1 MRTRRCRVSSATSLA
16 GKILAAM
23 PALAAAPALADV
35 ATGWPQQLPLG
46 WDGRGGG
53 GGLAIIPAVAWWLC
67 VLAWM
72 RTVDWVSR
80 DATKHKCQPAFWGMV
95 CGLPMFLAAIIAWWI
110 PSALGGIA
118 LMIVSWLAPTIAY
131 AVVRNKALPP
141 SEQVLTVGHG
151 RRIVAGLLAPLGVE
165 IDAGFDDADLIPKVE
180 FAAAGGKDAAEN
192 AARLE
197 AATKLAG
204 FEEARKTML
213 GAVMARANT
222 LVIDLETA
230 GMGVRHEVDG
240 VWEKAKIRQPPKSR
254 RERESWV
261 EAPKSSLEV
270 GQAVTAAIKA
280 LCGLPAGAKES
291 KAVPFVVQVDG
302 KPRNCRLSIGRQ
314 PSGEQLVVKID
325 PPATIFKKLPDLGM
339 PAALAEKLV
348 GLTAVE
354 KGLILVS
361 SPPGSGLTT
370 TFDLILL
377 SADRLLRD
385 FISIE
390 DAATPSREIQNVKA
404 VPYDARTGVTP
415 LAALEGVL
423 RTYPNVLITRDVRDK
438 QLVVKLLELAADDKF
453 VIMSLK
459 ATDATDAIPRIL
471 ACGVPA
477 NTLATT
483 LVGSVSQRM
492 VRKLCPK
499 CREEYPPEPE
509 PLPKVLAQ
517 LKLTPEQRGH
527 VRKASPHG
535 CRLCG
540 GTGYLGRVA
549 IFELASGPTVRKA
562 VAAGTDAATLRKAAI
577 QDGMTPLVEAGKA
590 LVLEGVTSIDEI
602 QRVFAA
608 AQPQQPPSA
617 PIAAKG
623 APKK

>member
-1 MRTRRCRVSSATSLA
+1 MRTCRCRVPSAASLA
-16 GKILAAM
+16 GTILAAM
-23 PALAAAPALADV
+23 PALAAVPALADV
-35 ATGWPQQLPLG
+35 ATGWPQQLPPG

-165 IDAGFDDADLIPKVE
+165 IDAGFDEADLIPKVE

-222 LVIDLETA
+222 LVIDLEPV

-254 RERESWV
+254 REKESWV

-291 KAVPFVVQVDG
+291 KSVPFVVQVDG

-562 VAAGTDAATLRKAAI
+562 VAAGTDAATLRKAAL

-590 LVLEGVTSIDEI
+590 LVLEGVTSIEEI

-608 AQPQQPPSA
+608 AQPQQPPPA
-617 PIAAKG
+617 TTAAKG
-623 APKK
+623 APRK

>member
-1 MRTRRCRVSSATSLA
+1 
-16 GKILAAM
+16 
-23 PALAAAPALADV
+23 
-35 ATGWPQQLPLG
+35 
-46 WDGRGGG
+46 
-53 GGLAIIPAVAWWLC
+53 
-67 VLAWM
+67 
-72 RTVDWVSR
+72 
-80 DATKHKCQPAFWGMV
+80 
-95 CGLPMFLAAIIAWWI
+95 
-110 PSALGGIA
+110 
-118 LMIVSWLAPTIAY
+118 
-131 AVVRNKALPP
+131 
-141 SEQVLTVGHG
+141 
-151 RRIVAGLLAPLGVE
+151 
-165 IDAGFDDADLIPKVE
+165 
-180 FAAAGGKDAAEN
+180 
-192 AARLE
+192 
-197 AATKLAG
+197 
-204 FEEARKTML
+204 
-213 GAVMARANT
+213 
-222 LVIDLETA
+222 
-230 GMGVRHEVDG
+230 
-240 VWEKAKIRQPPKSR
+240 
-254 RERESWV
+254 
-261 EAPKSSLEV
+261 
-270 GQAVTAAIKA
+270 
-280 LCGLPAGAKES
+280 
-291 KAVPFVVQVDG
+291 
-302 KPRNCRLSIGRQ
+302 
-314 PSGEQLVVKID
+314 VKID

-535 CRLCG
+535 CRLCS

-562 VAAGTDAATLRKAAI
+562 VAAGTDAATLRKAAL

-590 LVLEGVTSIDEI
+590 LVLEGVTSIEEI

-608 AQPQQPPSA
+608 AQPQQPPPA
-617 PIAAKG
+617 TTAAKG
-623 APKK
+623 APRK

>member
-1 MRTRRCRVSSATSLA
+1 MRTCRCRVPSAASLA
-16 GKILAAM
+16 GTILAAM
-23 PALAAAPALADV
+23 PALAAVPALADV
-35 ATGWPQQLPLG
+35 ATGWPQQLPPS

-53 GGLAIIPAVAWWLC
+53 GGLAIIPAVAWWLW

-118 LMIVSWLAPTIAY
+118 LMIVSWLGPTIAY

-141 SEQVLTVGHG
+141 SEHVLTVGHG

-165 IDAGFDDADLIPKVE
+165 IDAGFDEADLIPKVE

-222 LVIDLETA
+222 LVIDLEPV

-254 RERESWV
+254 REKESWV

-291 KAVPFVVQVDG
+291 KSVPFVVQVDG

-438 QLVVKLLELAADDKF
+438 QLVVRLLELAADDKF

-471 ACGVPA
+471 AFGVPA

-535 CRLCG
+535 CRLCS

-562 VAAGTDAATLRKAAI
+562 VAAGTDAATLRKAAL

-590 LVLEGVTSIDEI
+590 LVLEGVTSIEEI

-608 AQPQQPPSA
+608 AQPQQPPPA
-617 PIAAKG
+617 TTAAKG
-623 APKK
+623 APRK

>member
-1 MRTRRCRVSSATSLA
+1 MPTCRSRILPAASLA
-16 GKILAAM
+16 GIIVFT
-23 PALAAAPALADV
+23 AAASARADG
-35 ATGWPQQLPLG
+35 ATGWPTQLPPG
-46 WDGRGGG
+46 WDGRGPG
-53 GGLAIIPAVAWWLC
+53 GGLAILPALAWWLC

-72 RTVDWVSR
+72 RTVDWVCR
-80 DATKHKCQPAFWGMV
+80 DATKHKGQPAFWGMV

-110 PSALGGIA
+110 PSAIGAVA
-118 LMIVSWLAPTIAY
+118 LMIVAWLAPTIAY
-131 AVVRNKALPP
+131 AMVRNKALPP
-141 SEQVLTVGHG
+141 SERILTVGHG
-151 RRIVAGLLAPLGVE
+151 RRVVAGLLAPFGIE
-165 IDAGFDDADLIPKVE
+165 IDAGFDEADLIPKVE
-180 FAAAGGKDAAEN
+180 FVAAGGKDAAEN

-197 AATKLAG
+197 AATQLPG

-222 LVIDLETA
+222 LVIDLEPA

-240 VWEKAKIRQPPKSR
+240 VWEKAKIRQPPRGR

-270 GQAVTAAIKA
+270 GQAVAAVVKA
-280 LCGLPAGAKES
+280 LCGLPAGARETKS
-291 KAVPFVVQVDG
+291 APFVLQVDG
-302 KPRNCRLSIGRQ
+302 KPRNCRLSVGRQ

-325 PPATIFKKLPDLGM
+325 PPASIFKKLPDLGM
-339 PAALAEKLV
+339 PAALADKLV

-354 KGLILVS
+354 KGMILVS

-370 TFDLILL
+370 TFDLIVL

-390 DAATPSREIQNVKA
+390 DAATPPREIQNVKP

-423 RTYPNVLITRDVRDK
+423 RTYPNVIITRDVRDK
-438 QLVVKLLELAADDKF
+438 QLVVKLAELAADDKF
-453 VIMSLK
+453 VIMSVK
-459 ATDATDAIPRIL
+459 ATDATDAIARIL

-477 NTLATT
+477 QTLATT

-492 VRKLCPK
+492 IRKLCPK
-499 CREEYPPEPE
+499 CREEYPPDPE

-517 LKLTPEQRGH
+517 LKLTPEQRAH
-527 VRKASPHG
+527 IRKASPHG

-540 GTGYLGRVA
+540 GTGYLGRAA

-562 VAAGTDAATLRKAAI
+562 VAAGTDTATLRKAAI
-577 QDGMTPLVEAGKA
+577 QDGMAPLVEAGKA
-590 LVLEGVTSIDEI
+590 LVLEGVTSIDEV
-602 QRVFAA
+602 QRIFAA
-608 AQPQQPPSA
+608 GQPQQPSA
-617 PIAAKG
+617 APAAAKG

>member
-1 MRTRRCRVSSATSLA
+1 MRTCRCRVPSAASLA
-16 GKILAAM
+16 GTILAAM
-23 PALAAAPALADV
+23 PALAAVPALADV
-35 ATGWPQQLPLG
+35 ATGWPQQLPPS

-118 LMIVSWLAPTIAY
+118 LMIVSWLGPTIAY

-141 SEQVLTVGHG
+141 SEHVLTVGHG

-438 QLVVKLLELAADDKF
+438 QLVVRLLELAADDKF

-535 CRLCG
+535 CRLCS

-562 VAAGTDAATLRKAAI
+562 VAAGTDAATLRKAAL

-590 LVLEGVTSIDEI
+590 LVLEGVTSIEEI

-608 AQPQQPPSA
+608 AQPQQPPPA
-617 PIAAKG
+617 TTAAKG
-623 APKK
+623 APRK

>member
-1 MRTRRCRVSSATSLA
+1 MRTCRCRVPSAASLA
-16 GKILAAM
+16 GTILAAM
-23 PALAAAPALADV
+23 PALAAVPALADV
-35 ATGWPQQLPLG
+35 ATGWPQQLPPG

-438 QLVVKLLELAADDKF
+438 QLVVRLLELAADDKF

-535 CRLCG
+535 CRLCS

>member
-1 MRTRRCRVSSATSLA
+1 MRNRRCVVPSTASLA
-16 GKILAAM
+16 GSILAAVH
-23 PALAAAPALADV
+23 ALAAAPALAD
-35 ATGWPQQLPLG
+35 AAGSGWPQHLPQG

-53 GGLAIIPAVAWWLC
+53 GGLAIAPAVAWWFC

-72 RTVDWVSR
+72 STIDWVSR
-80 DATKHKCQPAFWGMV
+80 DATRHKGQPAFWGMV

-118 LMIVSWLAPTIAY
+118 LMIVSWLGPTIAY

-141 SEQVLTVGHG
+141 SERILTVGHG
-151 RRIVAGLLAPLGVE
+151 RRIVAGLLAPLGIE
-165 IDAGFDDADLIPKVE
+165 IDTGFDEADLIPKVA
-180 FAAAGGKDAAEN
+180 FVAAGGKDATEN

-197 AATKLAG
+197 AASKLAG

-222 LVIDLETA
+222 LVIDLEQA

-240 VWEKAKIRQPPKSR
+240 VWEKAKIRQPPRSR
-254 RERESWV
+254 REKESWV

-270 GQAVTAAIKA
+270 GQAVAAAIKA
-280 LCGLPAGAKES
+280 LCGLPAGAKEA
-291 KAVPFVVQVDG
+291 KGAPFVLQVDG
-302 KPRNCRLSIGRQ
+302 KPRNCRLSVGRQ

-339 PAALAEKLV
+339 PAPLSEKLV

-370 TFDLILL
+370 TFDLIVL

-390 DAATPSREIQNVKA
+390 DAAAPSRDIQNVKP

-415 LAALEGVL
+415 LAALESVL
-423 RTYPNVLITRDVRDK
+423 RTYPNVILTRDIRDK
-438 QLVVKLLELAADDKF
+438 ELVVKLLELAADDKF
-453 VIMSLK
+453 VIVSIK
-459 ATDATDAIPRIL
+459 ATDATDAIARIL
-471 ACGVPA
+471 ACGVPPQ
-477 NTLATT
+477 TLATT

-499 CREEYPPEPE
+499 CREEYPPDPE

-517 LKLTPEQRGH
+517 LKLTPEQRSRI
-527 VRKASPHG
+527 RKPSPHG
-535 CRLCG
+535 CRVCG
-540 GTGYLGRVA
+540 GTGYLGRTA
-549 IFELASGPTVRKA
+549 IFELASGSTVRKA
-562 VAAGTDAATLRKAAI
+562 IAAGTDAATLRKAAV
-577 QDGMTPLVEAGKA
+577 QDGMAPLVEAGKA
-590 LVLEGVTSIDEI
+590 MVLEGVTSIDEV
-602 QRVFAA
+602 QRVFAT
-608 AQPQQPPSA
+608 AQPPQQPA
-617 PIAAKG
+617 AAAKG
-623 APKK
+623 APKKS

>member
-1 MRTRRCRVSSATSLA
+1 MRTCRCRVPSAASLA
-16 GKILAAM
+16 GTILATM
-23 PALAAAPALADV
+23 PALAAVPALADV
-35 ATGWPQQLPLG
+35 ATGWPQQLPPG

-165 IDAGFDDADLIPKVE
+165 IDAGFDEADLIPKVE

-222 LVIDLETA
+222 LVIDLEPV

-254 RERESWV
+254 REKESWV

-291 KAVPFVVQVDG
+291 KSVPFVVQVDG

-562 VAAGTDAATLRKAAI
+562 VAAGTDAATLRKAAL

-608 AQPQQPPSA
+608 AQPQQPPPA
-617 PIAAKG
+617 TTATKG
-623 APKK
+623 APRK

>member
-1 MRTRRCRVSSATSLA
+1 MRTRRCRVSSAASLA

-23 PALAAAPALADV
+23 SALAAVPALADV
-35 ATGWPQQLPLG
+35 ATGWPQQLPPG

-118 LMIVSWLAPTIAY
+118 LMIVSWLTPTIAY

-438 QLVVKLLELAADDKF
+438 QFVVKLLELAADDKF

-617 PIAAKG
+617 LTAAKG

>member
-1 MRTRRCRVSSATSLA
+1 MRTRRCRVSSAASLA
-16 GKILAAM
+16 GKLLVAM
-23 PALAAAPALADV
+23 SALAAVPALADV
-35 ATGWPQQLPLG
+35 ATGWPQQLPPD
-46 WDGRGGG
+46 WDGRGAG

-118 LMIVSWLAPTIAY
+118 LMIVSWLTPTIAY
-131 AVVRNKALPP
+131 AMIRNKALPP

-222 LVIDLETA
+222 LVIDLEPA

-254 RERESWV
+254 REKDSWV

-492 VRKLCPK
+492 IRKLCPK

-535 CRLCG
+535 CRLCS

-617 PIAAKG
+617 PTAAKG

>member
-1 MRTRRCRVSSATSLA
+1 MPTRRCSVPSAASLA
-16 GKILAAM
+16 GPILAAM
-23 PALAAAPALADV
+23 SALAAVPALAD
-35 ATGWPQQLPLG
+35 AAAGWPEQLPQG

-53 GGLAIIPAVAWWLC
+53 GGLAIIPALAWWLC

-80 DATKHKCQPAFWGMV
+80 DATKHKFQPAFWGMV

-110 PSALGGIA
+110 PSALGGLA

-131 AVVRNKALPP
+131 AMVRNKALPP
-141 SEQVLTVGHG
+141 SEQILTVGHG
-151 RRIVAGLLAPLGVE
+151 RRIVAKLLAPLGIE
-165 IDAGFDDADLIPKVE
+165 IDAGFDEADLIPKVE
-180 FAAAGGKDAAEN
+180 FAAAGGKDVAEN

-222 LVIDLETA
+222 LVIDLEPA

-240 VWEKAKIRQPPKSR
+240 VWEKEKIRQPPRSR
-254 RERESWV
+254 REKESWV

-270 GQAVTAAIKA
+270 GQAVAAVIKA

-291 KAVPFVVQVDG
+291 KGVPFVLQVDG
-302 KPRNCRLSIGRQ
+302 KPRNCRLSVARQ

-370 TFDLILL
+370 TFDLVLL

-390 DAATPSREIQNVKA
+390 DAATPSREIQNVKP

-423 RTYPNVLITRDVRDK
+423 RTYPNVIITRDVRDK

-453 VIMSLK
+453 VIMSLR

-477 NTLATT
+477 QTLATT

-499 CREEYPPEPE
+499 CREEYPPDPE

-527 VRKASPHG
+527 IRKASPHG

-577 QDGMTPLVEAGKA
+577 QDGMTPLIEAGKA

-602 QRVFAA
+602 QRAFTA
-608 AQPQQPPSA
+608 AQPQQPPPA
-617 PIAAKG
+617 PNAARGAAK
-623 APKK
+623 K

>member
-1 MRTRRCRVSSATSLA
+1 MHARRCLVPAPA
-16 GKILAAM
+16 GL
-23 PALAAAPALADV
+23 PAAALVAAHALTASVVLAD
-35 ATGWPQQLPLG
+35 TGWPQQLPPG

-80 DATKHKCQPAFWGMV
+80 DATKLKGQPALWGMV

-110 PSALGGIA
+110 PSALGGLA
-118 LMIVSWLAPTIAY
+118 LMIVAWLAPTIAY
-131 AVVRNKALPP
+131 TTARNKTVPP
-141 SEQVLTVGHG
+141 SEQVLTIGHA
-151 RRIVAGLLAPLGVE
+151 RRIASRLLAPLGVE
-165 IDAGFDDADLIPKVE
+165 IDAGFDEADLIPKVE

-222 LVIDLETA
+222 LVVDLEQA

-254 RERESWV
+254 REKESWV

-270 GQAVTAAIKA
+270 GQAVAAVLKA
-280 LCGLPAGAKES
+280 LGGLPAGAKEARS
-291 KAVPFVVQVDG
+291 APFVLQVDG
-302 KPRNCRLSIGRQ
+302 KPRNCRLSVGRQ

-339 PAALAEKLV
+339 PAALADKLV

-354 KGLILVS
+354 KGVILVS

-370 TFDLILL
+370 TFDLLVL

-390 DAATPSREIQNVKA
+390 DAATPPREIQNVKP

-423 RTYPNVLITRDVRDK
+423 RTYPNVIITRDVRDK
-438 QLVVKLLELAADDKF
+438 ELVVKLLELATDDKF
-453 VIMSLK
+453 VFLSLK
-459 ATDATDAIPRIL
+459 ATDATDAIARIL

-477 NTLATT
+477 QGLATT

-492 VRKLCPK
+492 IRKLCPK
-499 CREEYPPEPE
+499 CREEYPPDPE

-517 LKLTPEQRGH
+517 LKLTPEQRAR

-535 CRLCG
+535 CRLCS
-540 GTGYLGRVA
+540 GTGYLGRAA

-562 VAAGTDAATLRKAAI
+562 IAAGTDTATLRKAAL

-590 LVLEGVTSIDEI
+590 LVLEGVTSIDEV
-602 QRVFAA
+602 QRVFATP
-608 AQPQQPPSA
+608 QPQQPPPA
-617 PIAAKG
+617 AGAAKG
-623 APKK
+623 APKR

>member
-1 MRTRRCRVSSATSLA
+1 MRTRRCRVPSAASLA
-16 GKILAAM
+16 GTILAAM
-23 PALAAAPALADV
+23 SAMAAGPALAEV
-35 ATGWPQQLPLG
+35 ATGWPQQLPPG

-53 GGLAIIPAVAWWLC
+53 GGLGIIPAVAWWLC

-118 LMIVSWLAPTIAY
+118 LMIVSWLTPTIAY
-131 AVVRNKALPP
+131 AMIRNKALPP

-222 LVIDLETA
+222 LVIDLEPA

-254 RERESWV
+254 REKESWV

-423 RTYPNVLITRDVRDK
+423 RTYPTCSS
-438 QLVVKLLELAADDKF
+438 LA
-453 VIMSLK
+453 MS
-459 ATDATDAIPRIL
+459 ATSSSSSSFSNSRP
-471 ACGVPA
+471 
-477 NTLATT
+477 TT
-483 LVGSVSQRM
+483 SL
-492 VRKLCPK
+492 
-499 CREEYPPEPE
+499 
-509 PLPKVLAQ
+509 
-517 LKLTPEQRGH
+517 
-527 VRKASPHG
+527 
-535 CRLCG
+535 
-540 GTGYLGRVA
+540 
-549 IFELASGPTVRKA
+549 
-562 VAAGTDAATLRKAAI
+562 
-577 QDGMTPLVEAGKA
+577 
-590 LVLEGVTSIDEI
+590 
-602 QRVFAA
+602 
-608 AQPQQPPSA
+608 
-617 PIAAKG
+617 
-623 APKK
+623 

>member
-1 MRTRRCRVSSATSLA
+1 MPTRRCSVPSAASLA
-16 GKILAAM
+16 GPILAAM
-23 PALAAAPALADV
+23 SALAAVPALAD
-35 ATGWPQQLPLG
+35 AAAGWPEQLPQG

-53 GGLAIIPAVAWWLC
+53 GGLAIIPALAWWLC

-80 DATKHKCQPAFWGMV
+80 DATKHKFQPAFWGMV

-110 PSALGGIA
+110 PSALGGLA

-131 AVVRNKALPP
+131 AMVRNKALPP
-141 SEQVLTVGHG
+141 SEQILTVGHG
-151 RRIVAGLLAPLGVE
+151 RRIVAKLLAPLGIE
-165 IDAGFDDADLIPKVE
+165 IDAGFDEADLIPKVE

-222 LVIDLETA
+222 LVIDLEPA

-240 VWEKAKIRQPPKSR
+240 VWQKEKIRQPPRSR
-254 RERESWV
+254 REKESWV

-270 GQAVTAAIKA
+270 GQAVAAVIKA

-291 KAVPFVVQVDG
+291 KGVPFVLQVDG
-302 KPRNCRLSIGRQ
+302 KPRNCRLSVARQ

-370 TFDLILL
+370 TFDLVLL

-423 RTYPNVLITRDVRDK
+423 RTYPNVIITRDVRDK

-477 NTLATT
+477 QTLATT

-499 CREEYPPEPE
+499 CREEYPPDPE
-509 PLPKVLAQ
+509 PLPKVMAQ
-517 LKLTPEQRGH
+517 LKLTPEQRGRI
-527 VRKASPHG
+527 RKASPHG

-549 IFELASGPTVRKA
+549 IFELASGPTIRKA

-577 QDGMTPLVEAGKA
+577 QDGMTPLIEAGKA

-602 QRVFAA
+602 QRAFTA
-608 AQPQQPPSA
+608 AQPQQPPPA
-617 PIAAKG
+617 PNAARGAAK
-623 APKK
+623 K

>member
-1 MRTRRCRVSSATSLA
+1 MPTRRCSVPSAASLA
-16 GKILAAM
+16 GPILAAM
-23 PALAAAPALADV
+23 SAMAAVPALAD
-35 ATGWPQQLPLG
+35 AAAGWPEQLPQG
-46 WDGRGGG
+46 WDSRGGG
-53 GGLAIIPAVAWWLC
+53 GGLAIIPALAWWLC

-80 DATKHKCQPAFWGMV
+80 DATKHKFQPAFWGMV

-110 PSALGGIA
+110 PSALGGLG
-118 LMIVSWLAPTIAY
+118 LMIASWLAPTIAY
-131 AVVRNKALPP
+131 AMVRNKALPP
-141 SEQVLTVGHG
+141 SEQILTVGHG
-151 RRIVAGLLAPLGVE
+151 RRIVAKLLAPLGVE
-165 IDAGFDDADLIPKVE
+165 IDAGFDEADLIPKVE

-222 LVIDLETA
+222 LVIDLEPA

-240 VWEKAKIRQPPKSR
+240 VWQKEKIRQPPRSR
-254 RERESWV
+254 REKESWV

-270 GQAVTAAIKA
+270 GQAVAAVIKA

-291 KAVPFVVQVDG
+291 KGVPFVLQVDG
-302 KPRNCRLSIGRQ
+302 KPRNCRLSVARQ

-339 PAALAEKLV
+339 PAALAERLV
-348 GLTAVE
+348 SLTAVE

-361 SPPGSGLTT
+361 SPPGAGLTT
-370 TFDLILL
+370 TFDLVLL

-390 DAATPSREIQNVKA
+390 DAATPSREIQNVKP

-423 RTYPNVLITRDVRDK
+423 RTYPNVILTRDVRDK

-477 NTLATT
+477 QTLATT

-499 CREEYPPEPE
+499 CREEYPPDPE

-527 VRKASPHG
+527 IRKASPHG

-608 AQPQQPPSA
+608 AQPQQPPPA
-617 PIAAKG
+617 PNAARGAAK
-623 APKK
+623 K

>member
-1 MRTRRCRVSSATSLA
+1 MPTCRGRSLPAGALA
-16 GKILAAM
+16 GFIAFT
-23 PALAAAPALADV
+23 AAAPALAEGS
-35 ATGWPQQLPLG
+35 AGWPAQLPAG
-46 WDGRGGG
+46 WDGRGPG
-53 GGLAIIPAVAWWLC
+53 GGLAILPALAWWLC

-72 RTVDWVSR
+72 RTVDWVCR
-80 DATKHKCQPAFWGMV
+80 DATKHKGQPALWGLIV
-95 CGLPMFLAAIIAWWI
+95 ALPMFLAAIIAWWI
-110 PSALGGIA
+110 PSALGAVA
-118 LMIVSWLAPTIAY
+118 LLLVAWLAPTVAY

-141 SEQVLTVGHG
+141 SEQILTIGHG
-151 RRIVAGLLAPLGVE
+151 RRAVAKLLAPFGIE
-165 IDAGFDDADLIPKVE
+165 IDAGFDEADLIPKVD
-180 FAAAGGKDAAEN
+180 FVAAGGKDAAEN

-197 AATKLAG
+197 AATKLPG

-222 LVIDLETA
+222 LVIDLEPA

-240 VWEKAKIRQPPKSR
+240 VWEKAKIRQPPRSR

-270 GQAVTAAIKA
+270 GQAVAAAVKA
-280 LCGLPAGAKES
+280 LCGLPAAARE
-291 KAVPFVVQVDG
+291 AHAAPFVLQVDG
-302 KPRNCRLSIGRQ
+302 KPRNCRLSVGRQ
-314 PSGEQLVVKID
+314 ASGEQLVVKID

-339 PAALAEKLV
+339 APALADKLV

-370 TFDLILL
+370 TFDLVVI

-390 DAATPSREIQNVKA
+390 DAATPPREIQNVKP

-415 LAALEGVL
+415 LDALEGVL
-423 RTYPNVLITRDVRDK
+423 RTYPNVIVTRDIRDK
-438 QLVVKLLELAADDKF
+438 QLVVKLVELAGDDKF

-459 ATDATDAIPRIL
+459 ATDATDAIGRIV

-477 NTLATT
+477 AALATT

-499 CREEYPPEPE
+499 CREEYPPDPE

-517 LKLTPEQRGH
+517 LKLTPEQRGK

-540 GTGYLGRVA
+540 GTGYLGRLA

-577 QDGMTPLVEAGKA
+577 QDGMAPLLDAGKA
-590 LVLEGVTSIDEI
+590 LVLEGITSIDEI
-602 QRVFAA
+602 QRVFAP
-608 AQPQQPPSA
+608 AQPQQRPSA
-617 PIAAKG
+617 PSAAKG

>member
-1 MRTRRCRVSSATSLA
+1 MRNRRCVVPSTASLA
-16 GKILAAM
+16 GAILAAV
-23 PALAAAPALADV
+23 PALAAAPALAD
-35 ATGWPQQLPLG
+35 AAGWPQHLPQG

-53 GGLAIIPAVAWWLC
+53 GGLAIAPAVAWWLC

-72 RTVDWVSR
+72 STVDWVSR
-80 DATKHKCQPAFWGMV
+80 DATKHKGQPAFWGMV
-95 CGLPMFLAAIIAWWI
+95 CALPMFLAAIIAWWI

-118 LMIVSWLAPTIAY
+118 LMIVSWLAPTIVY
-131 AVVRNKALPP
+131 AVIRNKALPP
-141 SEQVLTVGHG
+141 SERILTVGHG

-165 IDAGFDDADLIPKVE
+165 IDAGFDEADLIPKVE
-180 FAAAGGKDAAEN
+180 FAAAGGKDATEN

-197 AATKLAG
+197 AATKLPG

-222 LVIDLETA
+222 LVIDLEPA

-240 VWEKAKIRQPPKSR
+240 VWDKAKIRQPPRSR
-254 RERESWV
+254 REKDSWV

-270 GQAVTAAIKA
+270 GQAVAAAIKT
-280 LCGLPAGAKES
+280 LCGLPVGAKEA
-291 KAVPFVVQVDG
+291 KGAPFVLQVDG
-302 KPRNCRLSIGRQ
+302 KPRNCRLSVARQ
-314 PSGEQLVVKID
+314 PTSEQLVVKID
-325 PPATIFKKLPDLGM
+325 PPAAIFKKLPDLGM
-339 PAALAEKLV
+339 PAPLAEKLV

-390 DAATPSREIQNVKA
+390 DAASPPREIQNVKP

-415 LAALEGVL
+415 LAALDGVL
-423 RTYPNVLITRDVRDK
+423 RTYPNVIVTRDVRDK
-438 QLVVKLLELAADDKF
+438 DLVVKVLELAADDKF
-453 VIMSLK
+453 VILSLK
-459 ATDATDAIPRIL
+459 ASDAVDAIAQIL
-471 ACGVPA
+471 KCGVPA

-499 CREEYPPEPE
+499 CREEYPPDPE
-509 PLPKVLAQ
+509 PLPKVLAH
-517 LKLTPEQRGH
+517 LKLTPEQRGRI
-527 VRKASPHG
+527 RKASPHG

-549 IFELASGPTVRKA
+549 IFELASGATVRKA
-562 VAAGTDAATLRKAAI
+562 IAAGTDAATIRKAAL
-577 QDGMTPLVEAGKA
+577 QDGMAPLVEAGKA
-590 LVLEGVTSIDEI
+590 LVLDGVTSIDEV
-602 QRVFAA
+602 QRVFATP
-608 AQPQQPPSA
+608 QPQQQTP
-617 PIAAKG
+617 AAGVKRTQ
-623 APKK
+623 KKP